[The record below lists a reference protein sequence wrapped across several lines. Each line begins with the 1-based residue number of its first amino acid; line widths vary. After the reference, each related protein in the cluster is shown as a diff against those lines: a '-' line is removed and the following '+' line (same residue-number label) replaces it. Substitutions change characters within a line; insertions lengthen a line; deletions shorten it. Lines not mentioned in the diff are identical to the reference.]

1 MTSPAS
7 QTHGFDAAV
16 TRRED
21 DQLNRWPFARE
32 IYGIATGPRD
42 WSVRV
47 GIYGEWGTGKTSVLE
62 FIAAMARR
70 DGQIVIRF
78 NPWEHSTKDAL
89 WRAFVLAIFKEPR
102 LAKAAGAKPAR
113 AKGLL
118 GSFLKRA
125 RIIEAGTGVWNEKAA
140 KGVGAGLD
148 LVKSFLA

>member
-140 KGVGAGLD
+140 KGVGTGLD